1 MKNLSV
7 RIKMSMITILVV
19 ILSVAACLI
28 SLTDLQQVK
37 QKSLD
42 ELEVSIREN
51 YDTTIKD
58 QVGVVISLLSEIND
72 QYKAGVFESIDEAK
86 AVAAEE
92 VRQMRYGDSGYFWVD
107 TSNGTNVVLL
117 GGDSEGTNRMET
129 TDGNGYQMVKEIIRV
144 AVEEGGGYVDY
155 VYPKEGETESSP
167 KRSYSEYFEPFDWV
181 VGTGNYTDYIDD
193 EIAAREDELAK
204 YVTTRMTALIGACL
218 GLLRIVGV
226 LVAMIALDIIH
237 SVRNISASINVIA
250 GGDFVQKVP
259 KKLVNRKDDFG
270 NLAKTLEG
278 MRHSLRGLLAQVKN
292 ESANIDNVVESI
304 DANVFTLNSEIEDVS
319 ATTQELAASTEET
332 AASADQINSM
342 TQQIDD
348 AAREIATRA
357 QDGATEAEDIHKR
370 ASQSK
375 TNAVEN
381 RQKMEQMQAE
391 IRSSLQKALEDAK
404 VVEKIGILADS
415 ILNITGQTNLLAL
428 NASIEAAR
436 AGEHG
441 SGFAVVA
448 EEIRVLAD
456 QSKESTE
463 QINHVVNEL
472 LSNSEISVA
481 TTQEVAEAFAV
492 QSEKVNETVSIFK
505 SLHSEIKKVRGSIEG
520 INEEVGDLE
529 THKNVI
535 ESGIDALSAS
545 SEENSDSAQLTT
557 ENLAGFKD
565 TVSECGDKT
574 KRVVGVT
581 EELIGYIHQFDAEN
595 VKERVLGDLA

>member
-1 MKNLSV
+1 MKNLGKKLIAV
-7 RIKMSMITILVV
+7 LAVVLVV
-19 ILSVAACLI
+19 LVAWQVLVLTLLDKHVINTLVALILTTVVVAVMIALIALSVKY
-28 SLTDLQQVK
+28 VM
-37 QKSLD
+37 
-42 ELEVSIREN
+42 EPIRMAVMGTKPAEN
-51 YDTTIKD
+51 SRMAIR
-58 QVGVVISLLSEIND
+58 
-72 QYKAGVFESIDEAK
+72 AK
-86 AVAAEE
+86 K
-92 VRQMRYGDSGYFWVD
+92 M
-107 TSNGTNVVLL
+107 
-117 GGDSEGTNRMET
+117 
-129 TDGNGYQMVKEIIRV
+129 
-144 AVEEGGGYVDY
+144 
-155 VYPKEGETESSP
+155 
-167 KRSYSEYFEPFDWV
+167 
-181 VGTGNYTDYIDD
+181 
-193 EIAAREDELAK
+193 AAREDD
-204 YVTTRMTALIGACL
+204 IGKMFREVQ
-218 GLLRIVGV
+218 GSVGSF
-226 LVAMIALDIIH
+226 A
-237 SVRNISASINVIA
+237 NVIA
-250 GGDFVQKVP
+250 GIR
-259 KKLVNRKDDFG
+259 N
-270 NLAKTLEG
+270 A
-278 MRHSLRGLLAQVKN
+278 
-292 ESANIDNVVESI
+292 
-304 DANVFTLNSEIEDVS
+304 
-319 ATTQELAASTEET
+319 TQELEEVTEEFQEMFSNMT
-332 AASADQINSM
+332 ESVNETNSAVEVIAENMMSQSNHTLDMKDKIDAIGTTIDYISTNIASLTQSVQTLSEYNDSVDEIMQELMNINEKNGESIENVRQQ
-342 TQQIDD
+342 TELTNSSAQQIRK
-348 AAREIATRA
+348 A
-357 QDGATEAEDIHKR
+357 
-370 ASQSK
+370 
-375 TNAVEN
+375 
-381 RQKMEQMQAE
+381 AE
-391 IRSSLQKALEDAK
+391 IIAGISS
-404 VVEKIGILADS
+404 
-415 ILNITGQTNLLAL
+415 QTNLLAL

-436 AGEHG
+436 SGEHG

>member
-1 MKNLSV
+1 MKNLGKKLIAV
-7 RIKMSMITILVV
+7 LAVVLVV
-19 ILSVAACLI
+19 LVAWQVLVLTLLDKHVINTLVALILTTVVVAVMIALIALSVKY
-28 SLTDLQQVK
+28 VM
-37 QKSLD
+37 
-42 ELEVSIREN
+42 EPIRMAVMGTKPAEN
-51 YDTTIKD
+51 SKMAIR
-58 QVGVVISLLSEIND
+58 
-72 QYKAGVFESIDEAK
+72 AK
-86 AVAAEE
+86 K
-92 VRQMRYGDSGYFWVD
+92 M
-107 TSNGTNVVLL
+107 
-117 GGDSEGTNRMET
+117 
-129 TDGNGYQMVKEIIRV
+129 
-144 AVEEGGGYVDY
+144 
-155 VYPKEGETESSP
+155 
-167 KRSYSEYFEPFDWV
+167 
-181 VGTGNYTDYIDD
+181 
-193 EIAAREDELAK
+193 AAREDD
-204 YVTTRMTALIGACL
+204 IGKMFREVQ
-218 GLLRIVGV
+218 GSVGSF
-226 LVAMIALDIIH
+226 AD
-237 SVRNISASINVIA
+237 VIA
-250 GGDFVQKVP
+250 GIR
-259 KKLVNRKDDFG
+259 N
-270 NLAKTLEG
+270 A
-278 MRHSLRGLLAQVKN
+278 
-292 ESANIDNVVESI
+292 
-304 DANVFTLNSEIEDVS
+304 
-319 ATTQELAASTEET
+319 TQELEEVTEEFQEMFSNMT
-332 AASADQINSM
+332 ESVNETNSAVEVIAANTMSQSNHTLDMKDKIDAIGTTIDYISTNIASLTQSVQTLSEYNDSADEIMQELMNINEKNGESIENVRQQ
-342 TQQIDD
+342 TELTNSSAQQIRK
-348 AAREIATRA
+348 A
-357 QDGATEAEDIHKR
+357 
-370 ASQSK
+370 
-375 TNAVEN
+375 
-381 RQKMEQMQAE
+381 AE
-391 IRSSLQKALEDAK
+391 IIA
-404 VVEKIGILADS
+404 GIS
-415 ILNITGQTNLLAL
+415 NQTNLLAL

>member
-1 MKNLSV
+1 MKNLGKKLIAV
-7 RIKMSMITILVV
+7 LAVVLVV
-19 ILSVAACLI
+19 LVAWQVLVLTLLDKHVINTLVALILTTVVVAVMIALIALSVKY
-28 SLTDLQQVK
+28 VM
-37 QKSLD
+37 
-42 ELEVSIREN
+42 EPIRMAVMGTKPAE
-51 YDTTIKD
+51 DSRMAIR
-58 QVGVVISLLSEIND
+58 
-72 QYKAGVFESIDEAK
+72 AK
-86 AVAAEE
+86 K
-92 VRQMRYGDSGYFWVD
+92 M
-107 TSNGTNVVLL
+107 
-117 GGDSEGTNRMET
+117 
-129 TDGNGYQMVKEIIRV
+129 
-144 AVEEGGGYVDY
+144 
-155 VYPKEGETESSP
+155 
-167 KRSYSEYFEPFDWV
+167 
-181 VGTGNYTDYIDD
+181 
-193 EIAAREDELAK
+193 AAREDD
-204 YVTTRMTALIGACL
+204 IGKMFREVQ
-218 GLLRIVGV
+218 GSVGSF
-226 LVAMIALDIIH
+226 A
-237 SVRNISASINVIA
+237 NVIA
-250 GGDFVQKVP
+250 GIR
-259 KKLVNRKDDFG
+259 N
-270 NLAKTLEG
+270 A
-278 MRHSLRGLLAQVKN
+278 
-292 ESANIDNVVESI
+292 
-304 DANVFTLNSEIEDVS
+304 
-319 ATTQELAASTEET
+319 TQELEEVTEEFQEMFSNMT
-332 AASADQINSM
+332 ESVNETNSAVEVIAANTMSQSNHTLDMKDKIDAIGTTIDYISTNIASLTQSVQTLSEYNDSVDEIMQELMNSNEKNGESIENVRQQTELTNSSA
-342 TQQIDD
+342 QQIRK
-348 AAREIATRA
+348 A
-357 QDGATEAEDIHKR
+357 
-370 ASQSK
+370 
-375 TNAVEN
+375 
-381 RQKMEQMQAE
+381 AE
-391 IRSSLQKALEDAK
+391 IIAGISS
-404 VVEKIGILADS
+404 
-415 ILNITGQTNLLAL
+415 QTNLLAL

>member
-1 MKNLSV
+1 MKNLGKKLIAV
-7 RIKMSMITILVV
+7 LAVVLVV
-19 ILSVAACLI
+19 LVAWQVLVLTLLDKHVINTLVALILTTAVVAVMLALIALSVKY
-28 SLTDLQQVK
+28 VM
-37 QKSLD
+37 
-42 ELEVSIREN
+42 EPIRMAVMGTKPAE
-51 YDTTIKD
+51 DSKMAIR
-58 QVGVVISLLSEIND
+58 
-72 QYKAGVFESIDEAK
+72 AK
-86 AVAAEE
+86 K
-92 VRQMRYGDSGYFWVD
+92 M
-107 TSNGTNVVLL
+107 
-117 GGDSEGTNRMET
+117 
-129 TDGNGYQMVKEIIRV
+129 
-144 AVEEGGGYVDY
+144 
-155 VYPKEGETESSP
+155 
-167 KRSYSEYFEPFDWV
+167 
-181 VGTGNYTDYIDD
+181 
-193 EIAAREDELAK
+193 AAREDD
-204 YVTTRMTALIGACL
+204 IGKMFREVQ
-218 GLLRIVGV
+218 GSVGSF
-226 LVAMIALDIIH
+226 A
-237 SVRNISASINVIA
+237 NVIA
-250 GGDFVQKVP
+250 GIR
-259 KKLVNRKDDFG
+259 N
-270 NLAKTLEG
+270 A
-278 MRHSLRGLLAQVKN
+278 
-292 ESANIDNVVESI
+292 
-304 DANVFTLNSEIEDVS
+304 
-319 ATTQELAASTEET
+319 TQELEEVTEEFQEMFSNMT
-332 AASADQINSM
+332 ESVNETNSAVEVIAANTMSQSNHTLDMKDKIDAIGTTIDYISTNIASLTQSVQILSEYNDSVDEIMQELMNINEKNGESIENVRQQTELTNSSA
-342 TQQIDD
+342 QQIRK
-348 AAREIATRA
+348 A
-357 QDGATEAEDIHKR
+357 
-370 ASQSK
+370 
-375 TNAVEN
+375 
-381 RQKMEQMQAE
+381 AE
-391 IRSSLQKALEDAK
+391 IIAGISS
-404 VVEKIGILADS
+404 
-415 ILNITGQTNLLAL
+415 QTNLLAL

>member
-1 MKNLSV
+1 MKNLGKKLIAV
-7 RIKMSMITILVV
+7 LAIVLVV
-19 ILSVAACLI
+19 LVAWQVLVLTLLDKHVINTLVALILTTVVVAVMIALIALSVKY
-28 SLTDLQQVK
+28 VM
-37 QKSLD
+37 
-42 ELEVSIREN
+42 EPIRMAVMGTKPAE
-51 YDTTIKD
+51 DSRMAIR
-58 QVGVVISLLSEIND
+58 
-72 QYKAGVFESIDEAK
+72 AK
-86 AVAAEE
+86 K
-92 VRQMRYGDSGYFWVD
+92 M
-107 TSNGTNVVLL
+107 
-117 GGDSEGTNRMET
+117 
-129 TDGNGYQMVKEIIRV
+129 
-144 AVEEGGGYVDY
+144 
-155 VYPKEGETESSP
+155 
-167 KRSYSEYFEPFDWV
+167 
-181 VGTGNYTDYIDD
+181 
-193 EIAAREDELAK
+193 AAREDD
-204 YVTTRMTALIGACL
+204 IGKMFREVQ
-218 GLLRIVGV
+218 GSVGSF
-226 LVAMIALDIIH
+226 A
-237 SVRNISASINVIA
+237 NVIA
-250 GGDFVQKVP
+250 GIR
-259 KKLVNRKDDFG
+259 N
-270 NLAKTLEG
+270 A
-278 MRHSLRGLLAQVKN
+278 
-292 ESANIDNVVESI
+292 
-304 DANVFTLNSEIEDVS
+304 
-319 ATTQELAASTEET
+319 TQELEEVTEEFQEMFSNMT
-332 AASADQINSM
+332 ESVNETNSAVEVIAANTMSQSNHTLDMKDKIDAIGTTIDYISTNIASLTQSVQILSEYNDSVDEIMQELMNINEKNGESIENVRQQTELTNSSA
-342 TQQIDD
+342 QQIRK
-348 AAREIATRA
+348 A
-357 QDGATEAEDIHKR
+357 
-370 ASQSK
+370 
-375 TNAVEN
+375 
-381 RQKMEQMQAE
+381 AE
-391 IRSSLQKALEDAK
+391 IIAGISS
-404 VVEKIGILADS
+404 
-415 ILNITGQTNLLAL
+415 QTNLLAL

-565 TVSECGDKT
+565 TVRECGDKT

>member
-1 MKNLSV
+1 MKNLGKKLIAV
-7 RIKMSMITILVV
+7 LAVVLVV
-19 ILSVAACLI
+19 LVAWQVLVLTLLDKHVINTLVALILTTVVVAVMIALIALSVKY
-28 SLTDLQQVK
+28 VM
-37 QKSLD
+37 
-42 ELEVSIREN
+42 EPIRMAVMGTKPAEN
-51 YDTTIKD
+51 SRMAIR
-58 QVGVVISLLSEIND
+58 
-72 QYKAGVFESIDEAK
+72 AK
-86 AVAAEE
+86 K
-92 VRQMRYGDSGYFWVD
+92 M
-107 TSNGTNVVLL
+107 
-117 GGDSEGTNRMET
+117 
-129 TDGNGYQMVKEIIRV
+129 
-144 AVEEGGGYVDY
+144 
-155 VYPKEGETESSP
+155 
-167 KRSYSEYFEPFDWV
+167 
-181 VGTGNYTDYIDD
+181 
-193 EIAAREDELAK
+193 AAREDD
-204 YVTTRMTALIGACL
+204 IGKMFREVQ
-218 GLLRIVGV
+218 GSVGSF
-226 LVAMIALDIIH
+226 A
-237 SVRNISASINVIA
+237 NVIA
-250 GGDFVQKVP
+250 GIR
-259 KKLVNRKDDFG
+259 N
-270 NLAKTLEG
+270 A
-278 MRHSLRGLLAQVKN
+278 
-292 ESANIDNVVESI
+292 
-304 DANVFTLNSEIEDVS
+304 
-319 ATTQELAASTEET
+319 TQELEEVTEEFQEMFSNMT
-332 AASADQINSM
+332 ESVNETNSAVEVIAENMMSQSNHTLDMKDKIDAIGTTIDYISTNIASLTQSVQTLSEYNDSVDEIMQELMNINEKNGESIENVRQQ
-342 TQQIDD
+342 TELTNSSAQQIRK
-348 AAREIATRA
+348 A
-357 QDGATEAEDIHKR
+357 
-370 ASQSK
+370 
-375 TNAVEN
+375 
-381 RQKMEQMQAE
+381 AE
-391 IRSSLQKALEDAK
+391 IIAGISS
-404 VVEKIGILADS
+404 
-415 ILNITGQTNLLAL
+415 QTNLLAL

>member
-1 MKNLSV
+1 MKNLGKKLIAV
-7 RIKMSMITILVV
+7 LAVVLVV
-19 ILSVAACLI
+19 LVAWQVLVLTLLDKHVINTLVALILTTVVVAVMIALIALSVKY
-28 SLTDLQQVK
+28 VM
-37 QKSLD
+37 
-42 ELEVSIREN
+42 EPIRMAVMGTKPAEN
-51 YDTTIKD
+51 SRMAIR
-58 QVGVVISLLSEIND
+58 
-72 QYKAGVFESIDEAK
+72 AK
-86 AVAAEE
+86 K
-92 VRQMRYGDSGYFWVD
+92 M
-107 TSNGTNVVLL
+107 
-117 GGDSEGTNRMET
+117 
-129 TDGNGYQMVKEIIRV
+129 
-144 AVEEGGGYVDY
+144 
-155 VYPKEGETESSP
+155 
-167 KRSYSEYFEPFDWV
+167 
-181 VGTGNYTDYIDD
+181 
-193 EIAAREDELAK
+193 AAREDD
-204 YVTTRMTALIGACL
+204 IGKMFREVQ
-218 GLLRIVGV
+218 G
-226 LVAMIALDIIH
+226 
-237 SVRNISASINVIA
+237 SVESFANVIA
-250 GGDFVQKVP
+250 GIR
-259 KKLVNRKDDFG
+259 N
-270 NLAKTLEG
+270 A
-278 MRHSLRGLLAQVKN
+278 
-292 ESANIDNVVESI
+292 
-304 DANVFTLNSEIEDVS
+304 
-319 ATTQELAASTEET
+319 TQELEEVTEEFQEMFSNMT
-332 AASADQINSM
+332 ESVNETNSAVEVIAANTMSQSNHTLDMKDKIDAIGTTIDYISTNIASLTQSVQILSEYNDSVDEIMQELMNINEKNGESIENVRQQTELTNSSA
-342 TQQIDD
+342 QQIRK
-348 AAREIATRA
+348 A
-357 QDGATEAEDIHKR
+357 
-370 ASQSK
+370 
-375 TNAVEN
+375 
-381 RQKMEQMQAE
+381 AE
-391 IRSSLQKALEDAK
+391 IIAGISS
-404 VVEKIGILADS
+404 
-415 ILNITGQTNLLAL
+415 QTNLLAL

>member
-1 MKNLSV
+1 MKNLGKKLIAV
-7 RIKMSMITILVV
+7 LAVVLVV
-19 ILSVAACLI
+19 LVAWQVLVLTLLDKHVINTFVALILTTVVVAVMIALIALSVKY
-28 SLTDLQQVK
+28 VM
-37 QKSLD
+37 
-42 ELEVSIREN
+42 EPIRMAVMGTKPAEN
-51 YDTTIKD
+51 SKMAIR
-58 QVGVVISLLSEIND
+58 
-72 QYKAGVFESIDEAK
+72 AK
-86 AVAAEE
+86 K
-92 VRQMRYGDSGYFWVD
+92 M
-107 TSNGTNVVLL
+107 
-117 GGDSEGTNRMET
+117 
-129 TDGNGYQMVKEIIRV
+129 
-144 AVEEGGGYVDY
+144 
-155 VYPKEGETESSP
+155 
-167 KRSYSEYFEPFDWV
+167 
-181 VGTGNYTDYIDD
+181 
-193 EIAAREDELAK
+193 AAREDD
-204 YVTTRMTALIGACL
+204 IGKMFREVQ
-218 GLLRIVGV
+218 GSVGSF
-226 LVAMIALDIIH
+226 AD
-237 SVRNISASINVIA
+237 VIA
-250 GGDFVQKVP
+250 GI
-259 KKLVNRKDDFG
+259 RK
-270 NLAKTLEG
+270 A
-278 MRHSLRGLLAQVKN
+278 
-292 ESANIDNVVESI
+292 
-304 DANVFTLNSEIEDVS
+304 
-319 ATTQELAASTEET
+319 TQELEEVTEEFQEMFSNMT
-332 AASADQINSM
+332 ESVNETNSAVEVIAANTMSQSNHTLDMKDKIDAIGTTIDYISTNIASLTQSVQTLSEYNDSVDEIMQELMNINEKNGESIENVRQQTELTNSSA
-342 TQQIDD
+342 QQIRK
-348 AAREIATRA
+348 A
-357 QDGATEAEDIHKR
+357 
-370 ASQSK
+370 
-375 TNAVEN
+375 
-381 RQKMEQMQAE
+381 AE
-391 IRSSLQKALEDAK
+391 IIA
-404 VVEKIGILADS
+404 GIS
-415 ILNITGQTNLLAL
+415 NQTNLLAL

>member
-1 MKNLSV
+1 MKNWGKKLIAVLAVVLVVLVAWQVLVLTLLDKHVINTLVALILTTVVVAVMIALIALSV
-7 RIKMSMITILVV
+7 KYVMEPIRMAVMGTKPAEDSRMAIRAKKM
-19 ILSVAACLI
+19 
-28 SLTDLQQVK
+28 
-37 QKSLD
+37 
-42 ELEVSIREN
+42 
-51 YDTTIKD
+51 
-58 QVGVVISLLSEIND
+58 
-72 QYKAGVFESIDEAK
+72 
-86 AVAAEE
+86 
-92 VRQMRYGDSGYFWVD
+92 
-107 TSNGTNVVLL
+107 
-117 GGDSEGTNRMET
+117 
-129 TDGNGYQMVKEIIRV
+129 
-144 AVEEGGGYVDY
+144 
-155 VYPKEGETESSP
+155 
-167 KRSYSEYFEPFDWV
+167 
-181 VGTGNYTDYIDD
+181 
-193 EIAAREDELAK
+193 AAREDD
-204 YVTTRMTALIGACL
+204 IGKMFREVQ
-218 GLLRIVGV
+218 GSVGSF
-226 LVAMIALDIIH
+226 A
-237 SVRNISASINVIA
+237 NVIA
-250 GGDFVQKVP
+250 GIR
-259 KKLVNRKDDFG
+259 N
-270 NLAKTLEG
+270 A
-278 MRHSLRGLLAQVKN
+278 
-292 ESANIDNVVESI
+292 
-304 DANVFTLNSEIEDVS
+304 
-319 ATTQELAASTEET
+319 TQELEEVTEEFQEMFSNMT
-332 AASADQINSM
+332 ESVNETNSAVEVIAANTMSQSNHTLDMKDKIDAIGTTIDYISTNIASLTQSVQILSEYNDSVDEIMQELMNINEKNGESIENVRQQTELTNSSA
-342 TQQIDD
+342 QQIRK
-348 AAREIATRA
+348 A
-357 QDGATEAEDIHKR
+357 
-370 ASQSK
+370 
-375 TNAVEN
+375 
-381 RQKMEQMQAE
+381 AE
-391 IRSSLQKALEDAK
+391 IIAGISS
-404 VVEKIGILADS
+404 
-415 ILNITGQTNLLAL
+415 QTNLLAL

>member
-1 MKNLSV
+1 MKNLGKKLIAV
-7 RIKMSMITILVV
+7 LAVVLVV
-19 ILSVAACLI
+19 LVAWQVLVLTLLDKHVINTLVALILTTVVVAVMIALIALSVKY
-28 SLTDLQQVK
+28 VM
-37 QKSLD
+37 
-42 ELEVSIREN
+42 EPIRMAVMGTKPAE
-51 YDTTIKD
+51 DSKMAIR
-58 QVGVVISLLSEIND
+58 
-72 QYKAGVFESIDEAK
+72 AK
-86 AVAAEE
+86 K
-92 VRQMRYGDSGYFWVD
+92 M
-107 TSNGTNVVLL
+107 
-117 GGDSEGTNRMET
+117 
-129 TDGNGYQMVKEIIRV
+129 
-144 AVEEGGGYVDY
+144 
-155 VYPKEGETESSP
+155 
-167 KRSYSEYFEPFDWV
+167 
-181 VGTGNYTDYIDD
+181 
-193 EIAAREDELAK
+193 AAREDD
-204 YVTTRMTALIGACL
+204 IGKMFREVQ
-218 GLLRIVGV
+218 GSVGSF
-226 LVAMIALDIIH
+226 A
-237 SVRNISASINVIA
+237 NVIA
-250 GGDFVQKVP
+250 GIR
-259 KKLVNRKDDFG
+259 N
-270 NLAKTLEG
+270 A
-278 MRHSLRGLLAQVKN
+278 
-292 ESANIDNVVESI
+292 
-304 DANVFTLNSEIEDVS
+304 
-319 ATTQELAASTEET
+319 TQELEEVTEEFQEMFSNMT
-332 AASADQINSM
+332 ESINETNSAVEVIAANTMSQSNHTLDMKDKIDAIGTTIDYISTNIASLTQSVQILSEYNDSVDEIMQELMNINEKNGESIENVRQQTELTNSSA
-342 TQQIDD
+342 QQIRK
-348 AAREIATRA
+348 A
-357 QDGATEAEDIHKR
+357 
-370 ASQSK
+370 
-375 TNAVEN
+375 
-381 RQKMEQMQAE
+381 AE
-391 IRSSLQKALEDAK
+391 IIAGISS
-404 VVEKIGILADS
+404 
-415 ILNITGQTNLLAL
+415 QTNLLAL

>member
-1 MKNLSV
+1 MKNLGKKLIAV
-7 RIKMSMITILVV
+7 LAVVLVV
-19 ILSVAACLI
+19 LVAWQVLVLTLLDKHVINTLVALILTTVVVAVMIALIALSVKY
-28 SLTDLQQVK
+28 VM
-37 QKSLD
+37 
-42 ELEVSIREN
+42 EPIRMAVMGTKPAE
-51 YDTTIKD
+51 DSRMAIR
-58 QVGVVISLLSEIND
+58 
-72 QYKAGVFESIDEAK
+72 AK
-86 AVAAEE
+86 K
-92 VRQMRYGDSGYFWVD
+92 M
-107 TSNGTNVVLL
+107 
-117 GGDSEGTNRMET
+117 
-129 TDGNGYQMVKEIIRV
+129 
-144 AVEEGGGYVDY
+144 
-155 VYPKEGETESSP
+155 
-167 KRSYSEYFEPFDWV
+167 
-181 VGTGNYTDYIDD
+181 
-193 EIAAREDELAK
+193 AAREDD
-204 YVTTRMTALIGACL
+204 IGKMFREVQ
-218 GLLRIVGV
+218 GSVGSF
-226 LVAMIALDIIH
+226 A
-237 SVRNISASINVIA
+237 NVIA
-250 GGDFVQKVP
+250 GIR
-259 KKLVNRKDDFG
+259 N
-270 NLAKTLEG
+270 A
-278 MRHSLRGLLAQVKN
+278 
-292 ESANIDNVVESI
+292 
-304 DANVFTLNSEIEDVS
+304 
-319 ATTQELAASTEET
+319 TQELEEVTEEFQEMFSNMT
-332 AASADQINSM
+332 ESVNETNSAVEVIAANTMSQSNHTLDMKDKIDAIGTTIDYISTNIASLTQSVQILSEYNDSVDEIMQELMNINEKNGESIENVRQQTELTNSSA
-342 TQQIDD
+342 QQIRK
-348 AAREIATRA
+348 A
-357 QDGATEAEDIHKR
+357 
-370 ASQSK
+370 
-375 TNAVEN
+375 
-381 RQKMEQMQAE
+381 AE
-391 IRSSLQKALEDAK
+391 IIAGISS
-404 VVEKIGILADS
+404 
-415 ILNITGQTNLLAL
+415 QTNLLAL

>member
-1 MKNLSV
+1 MKNLGKKLIAV
-7 RIKMSMITILVV
+7 LAVVLVV
-19 ILSVAACLI
+19 LVAWQVLVLTLLDKHVINTLVALILTTVVVAVMIALIALSVKY
-28 SLTDLQQVK
+28 VM
-37 QKSLD
+37 
-42 ELEVSIREN
+42 EPIRMAVMGTKPAEN
-51 YDTTIKD
+51 SRMAIR
-58 QVGVVISLLSEIND
+58 
-72 QYKAGVFESIDEAK
+72 AK
-86 AVAAEE
+86 K
-92 VRQMRYGDSGYFWVD
+92 M
-107 TSNGTNVVLL
+107 
-117 GGDSEGTNRMET
+117 
-129 TDGNGYQMVKEIIRV
+129 
-144 AVEEGGGYVDY
+144 
-155 VYPKEGETESSP
+155 
-167 KRSYSEYFEPFDWV
+167 
-181 VGTGNYTDYIDD
+181 
-193 EIAAREDELAK
+193 AAREDD
-204 YVTTRMTALIGACL
+204 IGKMFREVQ
-218 GLLRIVGV
+218 GSVGSF
-226 LVAMIALDIIH
+226 A
-237 SVRNISASINVIA
+237 NVIA
-250 GGDFVQKVP
+250 GIR
-259 KKLVNRKDDFG
+259 N
-270 NLAKTLEG
+270 A
-278 MRHSLRGLLAQVKN
+278 
-292 ESANIDNVVESI
+292 
-304 DANVFTLNSEIEDVS
+304 
-319 ATTQELAASTEET
+319 TQELEEVTEEFQEMFSNMT
-332 AASADQINSM
+332 ESVNETNSAVEVIAENMMSQSNHTLDMKDKIDAIGTTIDYISTNIASLTQSVQTLSEYNDSVDEIMQELMNINEKNGESIENVRQQ
-342 TQQIDD
+342 TELTNSSAQQIRK
-348 AAREIATRA
+348 A
-357 QDGATEAEDIHKR
+357 
-370 ASQSK
+370 
-375 TNAVEN
+375 
-381 RQKMEQMQAE
+381 AE
-391 IRSSLQKALEDAK
+391 IIAGISS
-404 VVEKIGILADS
+404 
-415 ILNITGQTNLLAL
+415 QTNLLAL

-557 ENLAGFKD
+557 DNLAGFKD

>member
-1 MKNLSV
+1 MKNLGKKLIAV
-7 RIKMSMITILVV
+7 LAVVLVV
-19 ILSVAACLI
+19 LVAWQVLVLTLLDKHVINTLVALILTTVVVAVMIALIALSVKY
-28 SLTDLQQVK
+28 VM
-37 QKSLD
+37 
-42 ELEVSIREN
+42 EPIRMAVMGTKPAE
-51 YDTTIKD
+51 DSRMAIR
-58 QVGVVISLLSEIND
+58 
-72 QYKAGVFESIDEAK
+72 AK
-86 AVAAEE
+86 K
-92 VRQMRYGDSGYFWVD
+92 M
-107 TSNGTNVVLL
+107 
-117 GGDSEGTNRMET
+117 
-129 TDGNGYQMVKEIIRV
+129 
-144 AVEEGGGYVDY
+144 
-155 VYPKEGETESSP
+155 
-167 KRSYSEYFEPFDWV
+167 
-181 VGTGNYTDYIDD
+181 
-193 EIAAREDELAK
+193 AAREDD
-204 YVTTRMTALIGACL
+204 IGKMFREVQ
-218 GLLRIVGV
+218 GSVGSF
-226 LVAMIALDIIH
+226 AD
-237 SVRNISASINVIA
+237 VIA
-250 GGDFVQKVP
+250 GIR
-259 KKLVNRKDDFG
+259 N
-270 NLAKTLEG
+270 A
-278 MRHSLRGLLAQVKN
+278 
-292 ESANIDNVVESI
+292 
-304 DANVFTLNSEIEDVS
+304 
-319 ATTQELAASTEET
+319 TQELEEVTEEFQEMFSNMT
-332 AASADQINSM
+332 ESVNETNSAVEVIAENMMSQSNHTLDMKDKIDAIGTTIDYISTNIASLTQSVQTLSEYNDSVDEIMQELMNINEKNGESIENVRQQ
-342 TQQIDD
+342 TELTNSSAQQIRK
-348 AAREIATRA
+348 A
-357 QDGATEAEDIHKR
+357 
-370 ASQSK
+370 
-375 TNAVEN
+375 
-381 RQKMEQMQAE
+381 AE
-391 IRSSLQKALEDAK
+391 IIAGISS
-404 VVEKIGILADS
+404 
-415 ILNITGQTNLLAL
+415 QTNLLAL

>member
-1 MKNLSV
+1 MKNLGKKLIAV
-7 RIKMSMITILVV
+7 LAIVLVV
-19 ILSVAACLI
+19 LVAWQELVLTLLDKHVINTLVALILTTVVVAVMIALIALSVKY
-28 SLTDLQQVK
+28 VM
-37 QKSLD
+37 
-42 ELEVSIREN
+42 EPIRMAVMGTKPAE
-51 YDTTIKD
+51 DSRMAIR
-58 QVGVVISLLSEIND
+58 
-72 QYKAGVFESIDEAK
+72 AK
-86 AVAAEE
+86 K
-92 VRQMRYGDSGYFWVD
+92 M
-107 TSNGTNVVLL
+107 
-117 GGDSEGTNRMET
+117 
-129 TDGNGYQMVKEIIRV
+129 
-144 AVEEGGGYVDY
+144 
-155 VYPKEGETESSP
+155 
-167 KRSYSEYFEPFDWV
+167 
-181 VGTGNYTDYIDD
+181 
-193 EIAAREDELAK
+193 AAREDD
-204 YVTTRMTALIGACL
+204 IGKMFREVQ
-218 GLLRIVGV
+218 GSVGSF
-226 LVAMIALDIIH
+226 A
-237 SVRNISASINVIA
+237 NVIA
-250 GGDFVQKVP
+250 GIR
-259 KKLVNRKDDFG
+259 N
-270 NLAKTLEG
+270 A
-278 MRHSLRGLLAQVKN
+278 
-292 ESANIDNVVESI
+292 
-304 DANVFTLNSEIEDVS
+304 
-319 ATTQELAASTEET
+319 TQELEEVTEEFQEMFSNMT
-332 AASADQINSM
+332 ESVNETNSAVEVIAANTMSQSNHTLDMKDKIDAIGTTIDYISTNIASLTQSVQILSEYNDSVDEIMQELMNINEKNGESIENVRQQTELTNSSA
-342 TQQIDD
+342 QQIRK
-348 AAREIATRA
+348 A
-357 QDGATEAEDIHKR
+357 
-370 ASQSK
+370 
-375 TNAVEN
+375 
-381 RQKMEQMQAE
+381 AE
-391 IRSSLQKALEDAK
+391 IIAGISS
-404 VVEKIGILADS
+404 
-415 ILNITGQTNLLAL
+415 QTNLLAL

>member
-1 MKNLSV
+1 MKNLGKKLIAV
-7 RIKMSMITILVV
+7 LAIVLVV
-19 ILSVAACLI
+19 LVAWQVLVLTLLDKHVINTLVALILTTVVVAVMIALIALSVKY
-28 SLTDLQQVK
+28 VM
-37 QKSLD
+37 
-42 ELEVSIREN
+42 EPIRMAVMGTKPAE
-51 YDTTIKD
+51 DSRMAIR
-58 QVGVVISLLSEIND
+58 
-72 QYKAGVFESIDEAK
+72 AK
-86 AVAAEE
+86 K
-92 VRQMRYGDSGYFWVD
+92 M
-107 TSNGTNVVLL
+107 
-117 GGDSEGTNRMET
+117 
-129 TDGNGYQMVKEIIRV
+129 
-144 AVEEGGGYVDY
+144 
-155 VYPKEGETESSP
+155 
-167 KRSYSEYFEPFDWV
+167 
-181 VGTGNYTDYIDD
+181 
-193 EIAAREDELAK
+193 AAREDD
-204 YVTTRMTALIGACL
+204 IGKMFREVQ
-218 GLLRIVGV
+218 GSVGSF
-226 LVAMIALDIIH
+226 A
-237 SVRNISASINVIA
+237 NVIA
-250 GGDFVQKVP
+250 GIR
-259 KKLVNRKDDFG
+259 N
-270 NLAKTLEG
+270 A
-278 MRHSLRGLLAQVKN
+278 
-292 ESANIDNVVESI
+292 
-304 DANVFTLNSEIEDVS
+304 
-319 ATTQELAASTEET
+319 TQELEEVTEEFQEMFSNMT
-332 AASADQINSM
+332 ESVNETNSAVEVIAANTMSQSNHTLDMKDKIDAIGTTIDYISTNNEILTQIVQKISEYNDYVDEIMQELMNINEKNGESIENVRQQTELTNSSA
-342 TQQIDD
+342 QQIRK
-348 AAREIATRA
+348 A
-357 QDGATEAEDIHKR
+357 
-370 ASQSK
+370 
-375 TNAVEN
+375 
-381 RQKMEQMQAE
+381 AE
-391 IRSSLQKALEDAK
+391 IIAGISS
-404 VVEKIGILADS
+404 
-415 ILNITGQTNLLAL
+415 QTNLLAL

>member
-1 MKNLSV
+1 MKNLGKKLIAV
-7 RIKMSMITILVV
+7 LAVVLVV
-19 ILSVAACLI
+19 LVVWQVLVLTLLDKHVINTLVALILTTVVVAVMIALIALSVKY
-28 SLTDLQQVK
+28 VM
-37 QKSLD
+37 
-42 ELEVSIREN
+42 EPIRMAVMGTKPAE
-51 YDTTIKD
+51 DSKMAIR
-58 QVGVVISLLSEIND
+58 
-72 QYKAGVFESIDEAK
+72 AK
-86 AVAAEE
+86 K
-92 VRQMRYGDSGYFWVD
+92 M
-107 TSNGTNVVLL
+107 
-117 GGDSEGTNRMET
+117 
-129 TDGNGYQMVKEIIRV
+129 
-144 AVEEGGGYVDY
+144 
-155 VYPKEGETESSP
+155 
-167 KRSYSEYFEPFDWV
+167 
-181 VGTGNYTDYIDD
+181 
-193 EIAAREDELAK
+193 AAREDD
-204 YVTTRMTALIGACL
+204 IGKMFREVQ
-218 GLLRIVGV
+218 GSVGSF
-226 LVAMIALDIIH
+226 A
-237 SVRNISASINVIA
+237 NVIA
-250 GGDFVQKVP
+250 GIR
-259 KKLVNRKDDFG
+259 N
-270 NLAKTLEG
+270 A
-278 MRHSLRGLLAQVKN
+278 
-292 ESANIDNVVESI
+292 
-304 DANVFTLNSEIEDVS
+304 
-319 ATTQELAASTEET
+319 TQELEEVTEEFQEMFSNMT
-332 AASADQINSM
+332 ESVNETNSAVEVIAANTMSQSNHTLDMKDKIDAIGTTIDYISTNIASLTQSVQILSEYNDSVDEIMQELMNINEKNGESIENVRQQTELTNSSA
-342 TQQIDD
+342 QQIRK
-348 AAREIATRA
+348 A
-357 QDGATEAEDIHKR
+357 
-370 ASQSK
+370 
-375 TNAVEN
+375 
-381 RQKMEQMQAE
+381 AE
-391 IRSSLQKALEDAK
+391 IIAGISS
-404 VVEKIGILADS
+404 
-415 ILNITGQTNLLAL
+415 QTNLLAL

>member
-1 MKNLSV
+1 MKNLGKKLIAV
-7 RIKMSMITILVV
+7 LAVVLVV
-19 ILSVAACLI
+19 LVAWQVLVLTLLDKHVINTLVALILTTVVVAVMIALIALSVKY
-28 SLTDLQQVK
+28 VM
-37 QKSLD
+37 
-42 ELEVSIREN
+42 EPIRMAVMGTKPAEN
-51 YDTTIKD
+51 SRMAIR
-58 QVGVVISLLSEIND
+58 
-72 QYKAGVFESIDEAK
+72 AK
-86 AVAAEE
+86 K
-92 VRQMRYGDSGYFWVD
+92 M
-107 TSNGTNVVLL
+107 
-117 GGDSEGTNRMET
+117 
-129 TDGNGYQMVKEIIRV
+129 
-144 AVEEGGGYVDY
+144 
-155 VYPKEGETESSP
+155 
-167 KRSYSEYFEPFDWV
+167 
-181 VGTGNYTDYIDD
+181 
-193 EIAAREDELAK
+193 AAREDD
-204 YVTTRMTALIGACL
+204 IGKMFREVQ
-218 GLLRIVGV
+218 GSVGSF
-226 LVAMIALDIIH
+226 AD
-237 SVRNISASINVIA
+237 VIA
-250 GGDFVQKVP
+250 GIR
-259 KKLVNRKDDFG
+259 N
-270 NLAKTLEG
+270 A
-278 MRHSLRGLLAQVKN
+278 
-292 ESANIDNVVESI
+292 
-304 DANVFTLNSEIEDVS
+304 
-319 ATTQELAASTEET
+319 TQELEEVTEEFQEMFSNMT
-332 AASADQINSM
+332 ESVNETNSAVEVIAENMMSQSNHTLDMKDKIDAIGTTIDYISTNIASLTQSVQTLSEYNDSVDEIMQELMNINEKNGESIENVRQQ
-342 TQQIDD
+342 TELTNSSAQQIRK
-348 AAREIATRA
+348 A
-357 QDGATEAEDIHKR
+357 
-370 ASQSK
+370 
-375 TNAVEN
+375 
-381 RQKMEQMQAE
+381 AE
-391 IRSSLQKALEDAK
+391 IIAGISS
-404 VVEKIGILADS
+404 
-415 ILNITGQTNLLAL
+415 QTNLLAL